1 MADVKFI
8 TREGDELSPEQ
19 TIQQLMQRVSEL
31 ERHTLELHQI
41 QDNILD
47 RLHYLE
53 NHVWIN

>member
-8 TREGDELSPEQ
+8 TAEGDELTLELAVQ
-19 TIQQLMQRVSEL
+19 RLMHRTSEL
-31 ERHTLELHQI
+31 ERHVLELHQL

-53 NHVWIN
+53 NHV